1 MDKYLKLLLELENT
15 IIIPGLGALMVT
27 SDNTKDL
34 MFNEYLK
41 FNDGKLDKF
50 ITENSTMDE
59 QEAKNFVA
67 KYVREIQAKL
77 DIGESYDIFEF
88 GSFAK
93 DKEGKVQFLPW
104 DTNSNAQTDSNK
116 DKEETKLDNTEAL
129 KAQEKEEEEKRKLEE
144 KQKEAEKK
152 AETERIAKK
161 EREERE
167 RIAQERINAELKAKE
182 EKNKAEE
189 ERKRNVYIPPV
200 TENKVETTTENTV
213 STPLEPAT
221 VNPTKSSE
229 EEIKN
234 SQEVEG
240 KKKKKRGG
248 FFWFLLVLLIL
259 IAIGGVLIGLNYDKV
274 KDYMGW
280 SNPAIIEQP
289 APENGP
295 ENKVEELNELEE
307 DIDIIDSVTLNEVEQ
322 NDTSQEEIE
331 EITNEETSE
340 PETAE
345 VVVTSSTGNF
355 HIVGGSFGNEANAQR
370 LVEEMRNKG
379 YDSKILGQ
387 FGSLTTVVIQSYSS
401 KEEAQ
406 SVLSKVRK
414 DVDGAYVMKHPK

>member
-77 DIGESYDIFEF
+77 DIGESYDMFEF

-104 DTNSNAQTDSNK
+104 DPNSNAQTESNK
-116 DKEETKLDNTEAL
+116 DKEETNLDNTEAL
-129 KAQEKEEEEKRKLEE
+129 KAQEEEEKRRLEE

-152 AETERIAKK
+152 AETERITKK

-213 STPLEPAT
+213 STPLEPVA
-221 VNPTKSSE
+221 VNPTKSSD

-234 SQEVEG
+234 PQDVEE

-259 IAIGGVLIGLNYDKV
+259 IAIGGVLVGLNYDKV

-280 SNPAIIEQP
+280 NNPAIIEQTT
-289 APENGP
+289 PENVP
-295 ENKVEELNELEE
+295 ENKEEELNEIEE
-307 DIDIIDSVTLNEVEQ
+307 DIDIIDSVALNEVEQ
-322 NDTSQEEIE
+322 NDTSLEEVE
-331 EITNEETSE
+331 EITNVETSE
-340 PETAE
+340 PETTEA
-345 VVVTSSTGNF
+345 VVTSSTGNF

-406 SVLSKVRK
+406 STLSKVRE

>member
-67 KYVREIQAKL
+67 KYVREIQAKI
-77 DIGESYDIFEF
+77 DIGESYDMFEF

-104 DTNSNAQTDSNK
+104 DPNSNAQTESNK
-116 DKEETKLDNTEAL
+116 DKEETNLDNTEAL
-129 KAQEKEEEEKRKLEE
+129 KAQEEEEEKRRLEE

-213 STPLEPAT
+213 STPLEPAA
-221 VNPTKSSE
+221 VNPTKSSD

-234 SQEVEG
+234 PQDVEE

-259 IAIGGVLIGLNYDKV
+259 IAIGGVLVGLNYDKV

-280 SNPAIIEQP
+280 NNPAIIEQP
-289 APENGP
+289 TPENVP
-295 ENKVEELNELEE
+295 ENKVEELNEIEE
-307 DIDIIDSVTLNEVEQ
+307 DIDIIDSVALNEVEQ
-322 NDTSQEEIE
+322 NDTSQEEVQ

-345 VVVTSSTGNF
+345 AVVTSSTGNF

-406 SVLSKVRK
+406 SALSKVRE

>member
-77 DIGESYDIFEF
+77 DIGESYDMFEF

-104 DTNSNAQTDSNK
+104 DPNSNAQTESNK
-116 DKEETKLDNTEAL
+116 DKEETNLDNTEAL
-129 KAQEKEEEEKRKLEE
+129 KAQEEEEKRRLEE
-144 KQKEAEKK
+144 KQKEAKKK
-152 AETERIAKK
+152 AETERITKK

-213 STPLEPAT
+213 STPLEPAA
-221 VNPTKSSE
+221 VNPTKSSD

-234 SQEVEG
+234 PQDVEE

-259 IAIGGVLIGLNYDKV
+259 IAIGGVLVGLNYDKV

-280 SNPAIIEQP
+280 NNPAIIEQTT
-289 APENGP
+289 PENVP
-295 ENKVEELNELEE
+295 ENKEEELNEIEE
-307 DIDIIDSVTLNEVEQ
+307 DIDIIDSVALNEVEQ
-322 NDTSQEEIE
+322 NDTSLEEVE

-340 PETAE
+340 PETTEA
-345 VVVTSSTGNF
+345 VVTSSTGNF

-406 SVLSKVRK
+406 STLSKVRE

>member
-77 DIGESYDIFEF
+77 DIGESYDMFEF

-104 DTNSNAQTDSNK
+104 DPNSNAQTESNK
-116 DKEETKLDNTEAL
+116 DKEETNLDNTEAL
-129 KAQEKEEEEKRKLEE
+129 KAQEEEEKRRLEE

-152 AETERIAKK
+152 AETERITKK

-213 STPLEPAT
+213 STPLEPVA
-221 VNPTKSSE
+221 VNPTKSSD

-234 SQEVEG
+234 PQDVEE

-259 IAIGGVLIGLNYDKV
+259 IAIGGVLVGLNYDKV

-280 SNPAIIEQP
+280 NNPAIIEQTT
-289 APENGP
+289 PENVP
-295 ENKVEELNELEE
+295 ENKEEELNEIEE
-307 DIDIIDSVTLNEVEQ
+307 DIDIIDSVALNEVEQ
-322 NDTSQEEIE
+322 NDTSLEEVE

-340 PETAE
+340 PETTEA
-345 VVVTSSTGNF
+345 VVTSSTGNF

-406 SVLSKVRK
+406 STLNKVRE

>member
-77 DIGESYDIFEF
+77 DIGESYDMFEF

-104 DTNSNAQTDSNK
+104 DPNSNAQTESNK
-116 DKEETKLDNTEAL
+116 DKEETNLDNTEAL
-129 KAQEKEEEEKRKLEE
+129 KAQEEEEKRRLEE

-152 AETERIAKK
+152 AETERITKK

-213 STPLEPAT
+213 STPLEPAA
-221 VNPTKSSE
+221 VNPTKSSD

-234 SQEVEG
+234 PQDVEE

-259 IAIGGVLIGLNYDKV
+259 IAIGGVLVGLNYDKV

-280 SNPAIIEQP
+280 NNPAIIEQTT
-289 APENGP
+289 PENVP
-295 ENKVEELNELEE
+295 ENKEEELNEIEE
-307 DIDIIDSVTLNEVEQ
+307 DIDIIDSVALNEVEQ
-322 NDTSQEEIE
+322 NDTSLEEVE
-331 EITNEETSE
+331 EITNVETSE
-340 PETAE
+340 PETTEA
-345 VVVTSSTGNF
+345 VVTSSTGNF

-406 SVLSKVRK
+406 STLSKVRE